1 MLISTY
7 IVNSNAALAD
17 EAGARQMEAPADGS
31 PGRWR
36 QGMMR
41 QSHLG
46 FGKDLLPNKHEHM
59 RRHDENDGV

>member
-1 MLISTY
+1 
-7 IVNSNAALAD
+7 
-17 EAGARQMEAPADGS
+17 
-31 PGRWR
+31 
-36 QGMMR
+36 MMR